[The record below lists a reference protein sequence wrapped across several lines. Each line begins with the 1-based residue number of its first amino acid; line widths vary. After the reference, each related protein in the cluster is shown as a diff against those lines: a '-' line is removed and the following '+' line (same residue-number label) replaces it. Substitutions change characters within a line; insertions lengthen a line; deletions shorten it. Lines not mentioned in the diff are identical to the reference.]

1 MSVLVLYCVEL
12 TSQGRDRDDAICS
25 YGKGKNIL
33 VIKIMNART
42 IINNSRKYNNKKA
55 CCNFETIG
63 YLIPVKEVEKIVTIE
78 KIIDHDV
85 PVYIDR
91 IWERIVEKPKRKS
104 RAKPKDIPEKTEKI
118 EVKPREEPR
127 VEQPKEKPKEAPSE
141 PKLFR
146 LMNRHSYILFDE
158 D

>member
-1 MSVLVLYCVEL
+1 MSEP
-12 TSQGRDRDDAICS
+12 
-25 YGKGKNIL
+25 
-33 VIKIMNART
+33 IKIKAPRTEKQVLALEKART
-42 IINNSRKYNNKKA
+42 RAKEIRQHKIIETKKEIESESVDDQERINALNSRSTRFKQYRNSDSEEDSESEKEEEVEEKA
-55 CCNFETIG
+55 
-63 YLIPVKEVEKIVTIE
+63 EVIEKIVE
-78 KIIDHDV
+78 N
-85 PVYIDR
+85 
-91 IWERIVEKPKRKS
+91 PKRKS

-146 LMNRHSYILFDE
+146 LMNRHSCILFDE